1 MTGSKKT
8 MLDYKYKMWR
18 IRAFAGTWLAYAG
31 FYFCRKSIAV
41 AQPEFIK
48 EFGWTNELVGIM
60 LSSYSIA
67 YMAGQFINGA
77 LADKYGPRKILFFGF
92 IITILANI
100 AFGFSYT
107 ITAMTILWTING
119 YAQAC
124 GWPSVI
130 KGMANWFSLRE
141 RGKVMGLW
149 GPSYAVGDVVGT
161 SLAAFVIS
169 RSLTKT
175 IENPVGEMVV
185 IHEWRWVFWIAA
197 VSLAGIAV
205 LSLVLFR
212 NRPTEVGLPPVE
224 EYHENHTAQQE
235 VSREDINI
243 WQNTKEVLKEWPVW
257 VLAFSYLGVKSI
269 RYSFLFWSVTYLT
282 QAKGFATADAGYI
295 SSLYALVGL
304 FGTLLASYLTDKVF
318 ASRRA
323 PISVIMLLG
332 LTLALFF
339 FLKAPNSLIP
349 LAIGLVGF
357 MNYGPDI
364 VISGVAVMD
373 FGSRKGAGTA
383 AGFVNGIGS
392 FGQVLSGIVV
402 GVVSSQFGWN
412 AVFYVL
418 IVVALLCALLLSTLW
433 NKVGSN

>member
-1 MTGSKKT
+1 MADIEKDQ
-8 MLDYKYKMWR
+8 LHRKYKMWR
-18 IRAFAGTWLAYAG
+18 MRAFAGTWIAYAG
-31 FYFCRKSIAV
+31 FYLCRKSIAV
-41 AQPEFIK
+41 AQPEFLK
-48 EFGWTNELVGIM
+48 EFGWTNELAGII

-77 LADKYGPRKILFFGF
+77 LADKYGPRKILTFGF
-92 IITILANI
+92 LVTILANI

-107 ITAMTILWTING
+107 ITAMTIIWTING

-161 SLAAFVIS
+161 SLAAFIIG
-169 RSLTKT
+169 RAATRT
-175 IENPVGEMVV
+175 IVNPVGDTVV
-185 IHEWRWVFWIAA
+185 FQDWRLVFWVAA
-197 VSLAGIAV
+197 VALFGIAI
-205 LSLVLFR
+205 LALFLFR
-212 NRPTEVGLPPVE
+212 NRPTEVGLPSIEIYHGDETGQE
-224 EYHENHTAQQE
+224 EVA
-235 VSREDINI
+235 RKDINI

-282 QAKGFATADAGYI
+282 QAKGFAISDAGYI

-323 PISVIMLLG
+323 PISIIMLLG

-383 AGFVNGIGS
+383 AGFVNGVGS
-392 FGQVLSGIVV
+392 FGQVLSGVV
-402 GVVSSQFGWN
+402 IGVVSEQFGWN

-418 IVVALLCALLLSTLW
+418 IAVALGCALLLSTLW